1 MPDLV
6 PLQML
11 AVGLIFLWSGLV
23 RSGIGF
29 GGAAVVI
36 DGTRGILY
44 AGDGS
49 GLTGSISVRPCT
61 GDLLTPCSTCE
72 PARAD
77 PPIIALSLSLSLAPG
92 CGQTLTGYPDN

>member
-23 RSGIGF
+23 RWGIGF

-36 DGTRGILY
+36 DGIRGDPSY
-44 AGDGS
+44 RWWE
-49 GLTGSISVRPCT
+49 RPYWEYLCQ
-61 GDLLTPCSTCE
+61 
-72 PARAD
+72 
-77 PPIIALSLSLSLAPG
+77 ALHG
-92 CGQTLTGYPDN
+92 